1 MQIGFPYAV
10 TGAGRTARD
19 DQEQHVRHL
28 IEQVLFTSP
37 GERVNRPDLGTG
49 LQRFVFAGQSDE
61 TMAATQFLVQGALQ
75 EWLGDIIEVEE
86 VDVTSEE
93 ASLVV
98 YVRYRLLSNQQSQA
112 AEFRS

>member
-1 MQIGFPYAV
+1 MQVGFPYSV

-19 DQEQHVRHL
+19 DYAQHVRHL

-61 TMAATQFLVQGALQ
+61 TTAATQFLVHGALQ
-75 EWLGDIIEVEE
+75 EWLGDIIEVED
-86 VDVTSEE
+86 VDVTSED
-93 ASLVV
+93 ASLIVTV
-98 YVRYRLLSNQQSQA
+98 TYRLLNEDQHQV